1 MPAYT
6 AHCREKAVH
15 GMAPHKSFG
24 SRAIKIVFCVSHI
37 SLMSI
42 YVVELENKSS
52 AKLFSLEHVC
62 SACTTV
68 NKTSLGTGGE
78 AGPSGKHTLDL
89 PLFKKPG

>member
-1 MPAYT
+1 
-6 AHCREKAVH
+6 
-15 GMAPHKSFG
+15 
-24 SRAIKIVFCVSHI
+24 
-37 SLMSI
+37 MSI
-42 YVVELENKSS
+42 YVVEFENKSS

-89 PLFKKPG
+89 PLFKKPGWEYKLAQSFGESGSAY